1 MDNKSAF
8 NVSQYDDNV
17 RKVIPFYDEIYNQI
31 FDIIHTHYAKG
42 EKYKMPFS
50 ILDTGCGSGTFA
62 VRACE
67 ELNISEMV
75 LCDPSEKM
83 LSDAQ
88 NKLKDKNCIFR
99 CIGSENLD
107 YTEKFDV
114 IVAIQSHHYFSR
126 EMRERAVMNC
136 FKALKSG
143 GIFIYTENTAPF
155 SETGK
160 NIVLK
165 RVEEFS
171 VNAGRSRE
179 DAMAHSARYN
189 VEYFPLNVSEHLD
202 LLRKTGFE
210 TSEIFW
216 HSYMQS
222 GFYAIKTNY
231 YTVDNAKV
239 YYEYD
244 EDEQGYFLEYIEGKT
259 DNFVIPDKI
268 NDIDVKGFSNL
279 EDFNDR
285 ISGKIIVSENN
296 KYFKVIDDVLFSKDG
311 TNLYIYMQKKKNEN
325 YIIPSGVKIIA
336 PDAFSRIELKNIV
349 ISEGVT
355 HIYQYAFAV
364 SKNVEKIYL
373 PSTLEMI
380 SLKVFLFFG
389 TDNLQVYY
397 GGTPEQWEKLN
408 SEYGRFIVYDKI
420 YYNSPVPDIDENG
433 NIIFK
438 ERY

>member
-1 MDNKSAF
+1 
-8 NVSQYDDNV
+8 
-17 RKVIPFYDEIYNQI
+17 
-31 FDIIHTHYAKG
+31 
-42 EKYKMPFS
+42 
-50 ILDTGCGSGTFA
+50 
-62 VRACE
+62 
-67 ELNISEMV
+67 
-75 LCDPSEKM
+75 
-83 LSDAQ
+83 
-88 NKLKDKNCIFR
+88 
-99 CIGSENLD
+99 
-107 YTEKFDV
+107 
-114 IVAIQSHHYFSR
+114 
-126 EMRERAVMNC
+126 
-136 FKALKSG
+136 
-143 GIFIYTENTAPF
+143 
-155 SETGK
+155 
-160 NIVLK
+160 
-165 RVEEFS
+165 
-171 VNAGRSRE
+171 
-179 DAMAHSARYN
+179 
-189 VEYFPLNVSEHLD
+189 
-202 LLRKTGFE
+202 
-210 TSEIFW
+210 
-216 HSYMQS
+216 
-222 GFYAIKTNY
+222 
-231 YTVDNAKV
+231 
-239 YYEYD
+239 
-244 EDEQGYFLEYIEGKT
+244 KT